1 MRYSDF
7 RFCSRLSWQAAWRLV
22 SASLVWRVRADILG
36 EIIEYDLPLWENYA
50 PLASVSVLLMAKL
63 LGADLQACAAEY
75 ADYRNFESSGNMYRI
90 KTAKGSIWVYDQSQ
104 RGELK
109 GFESMFELMS
119 RLHPEGGGRKIAVVS
134 EFINLE
140 DNPGITIDVG
150 RMRSLMEAAG
160 IGILF
165 TVKEFK
171 RHEEAVPGDVEWR
184 LHGDTHEDIRED
196 LLNTVREN
204 DMVFIRGVLSAKMGN
219 LVKSAARQQGGNVVE
234 KIY

>member
-1 MRYSDF
+1 ME
-7 RFCSRLSWQAAWRLV
+7 
-22 SASLVWRVRADILG
+22 ASFSEFVWRVRADILG
-36 EIIEYDLPLWENYA
+36 KLIEYDLPLWEDYA

-90 KTAKGSIWVYDQSQ
+90 KTAKGNIWVYDQSR

-140 DNPGITIDVG
+140 DNPGITVDVG
-150 RMRSLMEAAG
+150 KNEIPDGS
-160 IGILF
+160 
-165 TVKEFK
+165 
-171 RHEEAVPGDVEWR
+171 
-184 LHGDTHEDIRED
+184 
-196 LLNTVREN
+196 
-204 DMVFIRGVLSAKMGN
+204 
-219 LVKSAARQQGGNVVE
+219 GGNRDSVYSE
-234 KIY
+234 GIQAA